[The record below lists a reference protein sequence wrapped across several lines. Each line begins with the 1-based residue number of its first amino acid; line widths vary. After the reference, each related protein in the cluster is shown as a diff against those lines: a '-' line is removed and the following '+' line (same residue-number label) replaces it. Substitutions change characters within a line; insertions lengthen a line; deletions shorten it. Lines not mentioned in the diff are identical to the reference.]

1 MITMRRNIV
10 ITLLLLAIIIPA
22 KAYSAAAGEIRVGT
36 SELEMVFTIAGNR
49 KVIYQYFGD
58 KLSADSKTM
67 LLNRQYKL
75 RRDGRMLDAEVFP
88 SAGDFLDPALQLTH
102 SDGVIT
108 TDLYYVDHA
117 VANVDANTVETRIN
131 LRDAL
136 YALDV
141 SVVFKAY
148 QKENVITQCV
158 ELTNH
163 EKGSVRVERIA
174 SAYLPL
180 HKRMYYL
187 THFYGGWGG
196 EMKMEEELLT
206 PGVKSIE
213 SRTGILNTESV
224 NPSFLVS
231 ADAPAQENSGEV
243 YAGSLAWSGNYK
255 LTFEIDKYGILH
267 ILSGINP
274 YASGR
279 TIEPDETFATPEM
292 VWTYS
297 SAGRGQISRNYH
309 DWCRRYAL
317 AHGDEIRPVVLNS
330 WEGTYFDFDEKKVMD
345 MIDDAADFGV
355 EMFVLDDGWFG
366 NKYPRNDDRVG
377 LGDWQANKK
386 KLPHGLGYLA
396 DYAHEKGL
404 KFGVWVELEMVS
416 PKSELAEKHPEW
428 IVKSGE
434 RDLLLV
440 RNQCVLDLTN
450 PAVQDY
456 MVETFDDILG
466 SSPNITYVKWD
477 SNRFINNPGSEYLP
491 NDRQTHFWVD
501 YINGLYSVYER
512 IREMYPHVTI
522 QLCSSGGG
530 RLDFGALKYHDEFW
544 ASDNTNSLSRI
555 FIQYGTNMFFPAIA
569 TGSHVSI
576 SPNHQT
582 HMHSPLKYRFDVA
595 MGGRLGM
602 ELQPKDLQGD
612 ERTFAMNAVE
622 TYKKVRPIIQLGDLY
637 RLVSPYDEGGWAAH
651 MYVSKEKDAAV
662 VMAYSFEFHG
672 RDRFLEFKLDG
683 LDKNKKY
690 KLTELNPAKGR
701 KPYWGEG
708 MVFTGDELMKIGL
721 NINDS
726 DMFDSFVFLLTA
738 ID

>member
-1 MITMRRNIV
+1 MRRNIV

-36 SELEMVFTIAGNR
+36 SELEMVFTIAENR

-224 NPSFLVS
+224 NPSFMVS
-231 ADAPAQENSGEV
+231 ADAPAQENAGEV

-330 WEGTYFDFDEKKVMD
+330 WEGTYFNFDEKKVMD

-416 PKSELAEKHPEW
+416 PKSELAEKH
-428 IVKSGE
+428 
-434 RDLLLV
+434 
-440 RNQCVLDLTN
+440 
-450 PAVQDY
+450 
-456 MVETFDDILG
+456 
-466 SSPNITYVKWD
+466 
-477 SNRFINNPGSEYLP
+477 
-491 NDRQTHFWVD
+491 
-501 YINGLYSVYER
+501 
-512 IREMYPHVTI
+512 
-522 QLCSSGGG
+522 
-530 RLDFGALKYHDEFW
+530 
-544 ASDNTNSLSRI
+544 
-555 FIQYGTNMFFPAIA
+555 GTN
-569 TGSHVSI
+569 VS
-576 SPNHQT
+576 ST
-582 HMHSPLKYRFDVA
+582 
-595 MGGRLGM
+595 
-602 ELQPKDLQGD
+602 
-612 ERTFAMNAVE
+612 
-622 TYKKVRPIIQLGDLY
+622 
-637 RLVSPYDEGGWAAH
+637 
-651 MYVSKEKDAAV
+651 
-662 VMAYSFEFHG
+662 
-672 RDRFLEFKLDG
+672 
-683 LDKNKKY
+683 
-690 KLTELNPAKGR
+690 
-701 KPYWGEG
+701 
-708 MVFTGDELMKIGL
+708 
-721 NINDS
+721 
-726 DMFDSFVFLLTA
+726 
-738 ID
+738 